1 MEESVGDGEFQQER
15 HLLDPPLRTRE
26 ELAYFRIFSEHLPGV
41 RPGRTVGRFA
51 TA

>member
-1 MEESVGDGEFQQER
+1 MEDSVGEAELER
-15 HLLDPPLRTRE
+15 ERDVVDPPLRTRE

-41 RPGRTVGRFA
+41 RPGHTVGRFA